1 VIASWIRSGSA
12 QFAHSKRDIRSSC
25 TNKIHEG
32 TNNLGVS
39 QLINMLSSILAN
51 L

>member
-1 VIASWIRSGSA
+1 VIASWIRSEST
-12 QFAHSKRDIRSSC
+12 QFAHSKRDIRFGC
-25 TNKIHEG
+25 TSKVHEG

-39 QLINMLSSILAN
+39 QLINSLSSVLAK